1 MFRRTATLAAANAFA
16 VPSVANAWGQTGHR
30 EIAQEHINGRTRAEI
45 ELILGEE
52 DLAQASI

>member
-1 MFRRTATLAAANAFA
+1 MPGVR
-16 VPSVANAWGQTGHR
+16 PDIG